1 MASKLCVSFY
11 LLNSIVLV
19 CMFTFT
25 KQIERALTIPVLS
38 WDPHGKRGAMSH
50 KTFLANALCKPK
62 KKKKNF
68 HMVHNIPQM
77 KSKASQEGALGDSEV
92 KLQGTNVLF

>member
-1 MASKLCVSFY
+1 MENEVLC
-11 LLNSIVLV
+11 LI
-19 CMFTFT
+19 
-25 KQIERALTIPVLS
+25 RHS
-38 WDPHGKRGAMSH
+38 WQMHYV
-50 KTFLANALCKPK
+50 NQ